1 LFDGEK
7 IDSASP
13 PSDRIAAA
21 KSVLNPKGY
30 TNKWSNAN
38 IDYTEA
44 NIGKNVKIKDTI
56 YQNYVSIQPVIQEV
70 KDTLMKN
77 EFNKDE
83 YNTYRES
90 TKSDESAFM
99 HIRRG
104 DYAGTSWEQPI
115 EYFFR
120 GLDELE
126 KNPSIKKIYIISND
140 IEWCKSHDAEWK
152 QHTKK
157 EIEYDGTPNELEA
170 LYRMILCRG
179 GAVISG
185 STFSSWGAILGPDM
199 NPTST
204 LVYPLIVGQYAGVE
218 NPFNFPSRW
227 IGIKL

>member
-1 LFDGEK
+1 MKE
-7 IDSASP
+7 
-13 PSDRIAAA
+13 SDFSVLHPAAA
-21 KSVLNPKGY
+21 KNLP
-30 TNKWSNAN
+30 
-38 IDYTEA
+38 IR
-44 NIGKNVKIKDTI
+44 
-56 YQNYVSIQPVIQEV
+56 QEV
-70 KDTLMKN
+70 MEMMETRLQSSESKLAWQELVKEHN
-77 EFNKDE
+77 EVWNPSGQAWENK
-83 YNTYRES
+83 R
-90 TKSDESAFM
+90 KSDANSSGGPAKKP
-99 HIRRG
+99 RLV
-104 DYAGTSWEQPI
+104 EQVP
-115 EYFFR
+115 
-120 GLDELE
+120 GQPQTLDELE